1 MDIKSVIKTFAE
13 AWAAASLR
21 LDKSSGQGP
30 GMNTAPVSSMSPIA
44 QMPGLQPWRSINS
57 SPDDHGRENNNLYV
71 LSVLLFKIGEWS
83 SFSPKKMESLD
94 ILGVEDKK
102 NHLDRKVYLVN
113 HLSRCDVVASMG
125 DNSKFYGMILNT
137 WCEWNCR

>member
-1 MDIKSVIKTFAE
+1 MIMV
-13 AWAAASLR
+13 
-21 LDKSSGQGP
+21 
-30 GMNTAPVSSMSPIA
+30 
-44 QMPGLQPWRSINS
+44 
-57 SPDDHGRENNNLYV
+57 ENNLNV
-71 LSVLLFKIGEWS
+71 LSVSLFKIGDWS